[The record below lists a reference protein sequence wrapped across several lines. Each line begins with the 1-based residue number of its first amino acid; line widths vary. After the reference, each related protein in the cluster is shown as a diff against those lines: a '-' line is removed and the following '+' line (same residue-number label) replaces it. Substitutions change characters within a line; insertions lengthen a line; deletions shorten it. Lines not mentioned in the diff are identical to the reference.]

1 MYLKSVPHRPN
12 SSHDR
17 ITTVVTPLRDVIV
30 CPQCGGREIV
40 YSCEPKCCFNHVC
53 ADCRST
59 FEINNEKTGRTDPDT
74 PIDIPD
80 PDSSEPTTGC
90 AQCESLRVG
99 VLSTAGDATFL
110 LCGKCRAVLKL
121 AIENF
126 VPGNF

>member
-1 MYLKSVPHRPN
+1 
-12 SSHDR
+12 
-17 ITTVVTPLRDVIV
+17 VVTALRDIIS
-30 CPQCGGREIV
+30 CPHCKGREIV

-59 FEINNEKTGRTDPDT
+59 FEINTEKTGRTDPDT

-80 PDSSEPTTGC
+80 PDSTEPTTGC

-99 VLSTAGDATFL
+99 VLSVADDPTFL